1 MQARQVSKLKAHKMD
16 TRANVITTQ
25 ESTVQACI
33 RLAQSLE
40 YPAEHTH
47 QVTRLALQLFD
58 ERQDLHGLGE
68 VERHWLQCA
77 SLLHDIGCVEG
88 WKGHHKTT
96 LRIIQTT
103 QLLPFT
109 SKERLI
115 IGTIARYHRK
125 SLPEAKHDH
134 FAALEAEEQSRV
146 LALSAILRLAD
157 GLDSTHQGRV
167 QAIEVEATKKKIT
180 IACAIKSI
188 AAIEEEIAAAKKS
201 DLMEKV
207 FHRSVNIHWKSL
219 A

>member
-1 MQARQVSKLKAHKMD
+1 MQALQTSKLKAPKVD
-16 TRANVITTQ
+16 SQANIITMQ

-40 YPAEHTH
+40 YPEEHTH

-58 ERQDLHGLGE
+58 ALQDLHGLGE
-68 VERHWLQCA
+68 VERYWLQCA

-103 QLLPFT
+103 QLLPFS

-134 FAALEAEEQSRV
+134 FAALEADEQPRV

-167 QAIEVEATKKKIT
+167 QTIKIEVTKKKIT
-180 IACAIKSI
+180 IACAINSI
-188 AAIEEEIAAAKKS
+188 AAIEEEIASAKKS

-207 FHRSVNIHWKSL
+207 FHRPVSIRWKSL